1 MKLFRAM
8 NRENSI
14 AIKKTFILRFSVLEE
29 ERLPLTELATGPNY
43 RRASLRQ
50 RSRLRWEGRW
60 PWSAVWRPSRR
71 RATKRCWTWARPSR
85 GRARAP
91 SADEARPKTCPGWT
105 GRKGPTPFEAK
116 TRCQPSSSNSER
128 RWLWKRIIYSTWE
141 MWSGG
146 EMNSPSLTQPLSIIG
161 SIL

>member
-1 MKLFRAM
+1 MDCERMKLFRAM

-14 AIKKTFILRFSVLEE
+14 AIKKTFNSAIFSLKKG
-29 ERLPLTELATGPNY
+29 RLPLTELVTGPNY

-50 RSRLRWEGRW
+50 RSLLRWEGRW
-60 PWSAVWRPSRR
+60 PWSAVWRRSRR
-71 RATKRCWTWARPSR
+71 RATTRCWTWARPSR

-116 TRCQPSSSNSER
+116 SRCQPSSSNSER
-128 RWLWKRIIYSTWE
+128 RWLWK
-141 MWSGG
+141 
-146 EMNSPSLTQPLSIIG
+146 SI
-161 SIL
+161 SCSVWVM